1 MRMTPT
7 PNSDW
12 LSMCS
17 MSLTEVVSTRS
28 LTRMMRCSISSAGM
42 PVYCQTTLTTGML
55 ISGKMSV
62 DMRLML
68 TSADGAD
75 QQGHHD
81 ERVSAPQGQ
90 SYDPH
95 ERISGP
101 VGRLGRRRQTQGPF
115 QNGDAPNDFGASL
128 CGT

>member
-7 PNSDW
+7 PKSDW

-28 LTRMMRCSISSAGM
+28 LMRMMRCSISSAGM

-62 DMRLML
+62 DMRKML
-68 TSADGAD
+68 TPPSTAISSAITTN
-75 QQGHHD
+75 
-81 ERVSAPQGQ
+81 V
-90 SYDPH
+90 
-95 ERISGP
+95 
-101 VGRLGRRRQTQGPF
+101 
-115 QNGDAPNDFGASL
+115 
-128 CGT
+128 